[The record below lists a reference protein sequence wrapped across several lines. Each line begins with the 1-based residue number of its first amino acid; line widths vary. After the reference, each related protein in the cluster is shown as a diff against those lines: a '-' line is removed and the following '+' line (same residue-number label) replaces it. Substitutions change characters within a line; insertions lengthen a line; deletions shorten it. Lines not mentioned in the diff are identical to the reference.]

1 MNLYGEPINEMVSMS
16 IFVEMQNSFDE
27 QVNSDWD
34 ITFIWLTQWLNCE
47 GWDLNGWQFVE
58 TILYFLFSLWPKMP
72 NNL

>member
-16 IFVEMQNSFDE
+16 IFVEMQNSFAE

-47 GWDLNGWQFVE
+47 GWDLNGW
-58 TILYFLFSLWPKMP
+58 
-72 NNL
+72 